1 MVLSP
6 SVCGHLLRP
15 PKDTDSGVVISETV
29 PRGRRT
35 CPRGLPFVLSPQ
47 SSPDSSRPSAVIKS
61 TGSGHEPRGGQD
73 LGHLLPPRCPA
84 ALRGAQPL
92 LAGRWAPRPFSARS
106 LSRWAPAPLDP
117 WSQTIQAIRPLGSG
131 GGGVATRPCHPA
143 CPGLGRGKNGA
154 FVSLANIDRAAPGCW
169 ARPCPRLELAGLH
182 ITLLPPHTR
191 SAGDAKALTFQT
203 TARAENVSLHTVW
216 EECLVPAQLL
226 EFFFLFFPSDV
237 APSSGLSINAEPQ
250 QPLSRS
256 ETAPACGRHRRLA
269 RGGDRNP
276 LPFTMHSSCWF
287 WTRHRSE
294 GRER

>member
-1 MVLSP
+1 MPLWSP
-6 SVCGHLLRP
+6 LRP
-15 PKDTDSGVVISETV
+15 
-29 PRGRRT
+29 
-35 CPRGLPFVLSPQ
+35 
-47 SSPDSSRPSAVIKS
+47 
-61 TGSGHEPRGGQD
+61 
-73 LGHLLPPRCPA
+73 
-84 ALRGAQPL
+84 QPL
-92 LAGRWAPRPFSARS
+92 ISRLKSAISSDKIYGKWSRASWRAGPGTLAPTRVPGGSA
-106 LSRWAPAPLDP
+106 WGTAPAGWTVGPTSLLCEEPQPLDP
-117 WSQTIQAIRPLGSG
+117 WSQSVQAIRLLGSG

-143 CPGLGRGKNGA
+143 CPGLGRGENGA
-154 FVSLANIDRAAPGCW
+154 FVSSANIDRAAPGCW
-169 ARPCPRLELAGLH
+169 ARPRPLAGLH
-182 ITLLPPHTR
+182 TLLPPHTR
-191 SAGDAKALTFQT
+191 PAGDAKALTFRT
-203 TARAENVSLHTVW
+203 TARAENVSLRTVW
-216 EECLVPAQLL
+216 EECLLPAQLL

>member
-1 MVLSP
+1 MGHSP
-6 SVCGHLLRP
+6 CWLDGGPH
-15 PKDTDSGVVISETV
+15 V
-29 PRGRRT
+29 P
-35 CPRGLPFVLSPQ
+35 S
-47 SSPDSSRPSAVIKS
+47 
-61 TGSGHEPRGGQD
+61 
-73 LGHLLPPRCPA
+73 
-84 ALRGAQPL
+84 LRGASADGLRP
-92 LAGRWAPRPFSARS
+92 RWTPGHRPSK
-106 LSRWAPAPLDP
+106 
-117 WSQTIQAIRPLGSG
+117 PLGRLG
-131 GGGVATRPCHPA
+131 AEGEVWPPDPVILPVPAWDVARTAHLSAQQILTEPP
-143 CPGLGRGKNGA
+143 
-154 FVSLANIDRAAPGCW
+154 RAAGPG
-169 ARPCPRLELAGLH
+169 LAGLH
-182 ITLLPPHTR
+182 TLLPPHTR
-191 SAGDAKALTFQT
+191 PAGDAKALTFRT
-203 TARAENVSLHTVW
+203 TARAENVSLRTVW